1 MAFNLSFLFG
11 QAEILK
17 EAMQQ
22 LLSWVEEGSLT
33 VFKVHEYPLKDAGK
47 AHRDLESGKTI
58 GKLVLT
64 SEQFE
69 LQHLKNN

>member
-11 QAEILK
+11 QTEILT

-22 LLSWVEEGSLT
+22 LLSWVENGSLR
-33 VFKVHEYPLKDAGK
+33 VCQVQEYPLKDAGQ
-47 AHRDLESGKTI
+47 AHSDLESGKTV

-69 LQHLKNN
+69 LQHSSEN

>member
-11 QAEILK
+11 QADILA

-22 LLSWVEEGSLT
+22 LLSWVEDGSLT
-33 VFKVHEYPLKDAGK
+33 VCKVQEYPLKDAGK
-47 AHRDLESGKTI
+47 AHSDLESGKTV

-69 LQHLKNN
+69 LQHHSEN